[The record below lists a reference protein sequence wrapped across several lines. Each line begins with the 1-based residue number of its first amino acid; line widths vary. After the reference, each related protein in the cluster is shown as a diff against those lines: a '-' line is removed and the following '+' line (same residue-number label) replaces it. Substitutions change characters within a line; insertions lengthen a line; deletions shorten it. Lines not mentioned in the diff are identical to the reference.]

1 MLEFRHAAKRPALR
15 SARGDRYDD
24 LPSDLT
30 WRTLTPEVLL
40 LTSQLLLLVATI
52 PLLAAS
58 VSVSRTR
65 KLWHRGFKLAAVV
78 IAVAAVALALFANST
93 WSADGGWL
101 AAFLPMVVNLGACIW
116 ILHRSRSSA
125 RLRRRD

>member
-1 MLEFRHAAKRPALR
+1 M
-15 SARGDRYDD
+15 
-24 LPSDLT
+24 

-40 LTSQLLLLVATI
+40 LTSQLVLLVATI

-78 IAVAAVALALFANST
+78 IAVVAVALALFANST

-101 AAFLPMVVNLGACIW
+101 AAFLPMTVNLGACVW
-116 ILHRSRSSA
+116 ILFRSRSSA
-125 RLRRRD
+125 HLRRRG